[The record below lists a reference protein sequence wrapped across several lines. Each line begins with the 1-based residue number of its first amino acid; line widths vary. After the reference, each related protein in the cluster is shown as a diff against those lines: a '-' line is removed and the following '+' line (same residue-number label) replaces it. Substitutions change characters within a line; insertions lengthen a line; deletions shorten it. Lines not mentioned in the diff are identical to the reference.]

1 MIRTRWRKLI
11 INYIAW
17 LSKMVVDTD
26 ICGIKVGDR
35 YPAHVMGIIN
45 LSPESF
51 YENSVISPDSV
62 LEIAHEMIE
71 DGATFLDL
79 GARSTWRLS
88 KPISRREELERILP
102 VLETLEGNVDAVISV
117 DTMFSEIAEEA
128 LKRGADII
136 NDVSG
141 FTADPEMIDVVADYG
156 CPAIVMASDK
166 IPGDPL
172 GMDAI
177 IKTLDSIIQAAEA
190 GGIEPE
196 KLILDPAIG
205 KWIAEKDPIY
215 DFETL
220 DDFERLKIFEKP
232 LLAALSR
239 KSFIGE
245 VLEKPASERLYG
257 SLAAAAIAVYK
268 GAHIIR
274 THDVPETFDVVKLS
288 GALKSRPSEVK
299 DGKFEVSVF
308 EVKTPQDAAIAMRK
322 IGATWAGS
330 QVMQNKTIH
339 LMLKIRNL
347 TTTEALI
354 IKQEMLARGGDA
366 ALTRDAVSHE
376 TETTDLFVMGT
387 LLQLERLVRKLEGQA
402 RSLPLIAEMIHK
414 CIANRSNL
422 EYRYLR

>member
-1 MIRTRWRKLI
+1 
-11 INYIAW
+11 
-17 LSKMVVDTD
+17 MVVDTD

-35 YPAHVMGIIN
+35 YPSHVMGIIN

-51 YENSVISPDSV
+51 YESSVVSPDSA
-62 LEIAHEMIE
+62 LEIALKMVEN
-71 DGATFLDL
+71 GATFLDL
-79 GARSTWRLS
+79 GARSTWRFSEQIS
-88 KPISRREELERILP
+88 KKEELERILP
-102 VLETLEGNVDAVISV
+102 SLKALEGNVDAVISV

-128 LKRGADII
+128 LKRGAEIV

-141 FTADPEMIDVVADYG
+141 FTADPRMIDVAADYG
-156 CPAIVMASDK
+156 CPAVVMASREV
-166 IPGDPL
+166 PGDLL
-172 GMDAI
+172 GMDSI
-177 IKTLDSIIQAAEA
+177 IEALDSIIQAAEA
-190 GGIEPE
+190 RGIKQE

-205 KWIAEKDPIY
+205 RWTDEKLPIY

-239 KSFIGE
+239 KSFIGD
-245 VLEKPASERLYG
+245 VLEKPVTERLYG

-288 GALKSRPSEVK
+288 GALRSRPSVVK
-299 DGKFEVSVF
+299 EGRYEVSLF

-322 IGATWAGS
+322 LGATGIGS
-330 QVMQNKTIH
+330 KVMQDKSIH
-339 LMLKIRNL
+339 IMLKIRNL

-366 ALTRDAVSHE
+366 ALARDAVSHE
-376 TETTDLFVMGT
+376 TEMTDVLVMGT
-387 LLQLERLVRKLEGQA
+387 LLQLGRLAGKLERQA
-402 RSLPLIAEMIHK
+402 RSLPLIAEMIRE
-414 CIANRSNL
+414 CIANRNDL

>member
-1 MIRTRWRKLI
+1 
-11 INYIAW
+11 
-17 LSKMVVDTD
+17 MVVDTD
-26 ICGIKVGDR
+26 ICGLKVGDQ

-51 YENSVISPDSV
+51 YEGSIASPESALDV
-62 LEIAHEMIE
+62 ARKMVEG
-71 DGATFLDL
+71 GATFLDL
-79 GARSTWRLS
+79 GARSTWRFS
-88 KPISRREELERILP
+88 EPISKKEELDRLLP
-102 VLETLEGNVDAVISV
+102 VLEALEGNVDAVISV

-141 FTADPEMIDVVADYG
+141 FTADSRMIEVMADHG
-156 CPAIVMASDK
+156 CPAVVMASNK

-177 IKTLDSIIQAAEA
+177 IEALDSIIQAAGA
-190 GGIEPE
+190 GGIEPGS
-196 KLILDPAIG
+196 LILDPAIG
-205 KWIAEKDPIY
+205 RWTDEKLPIY

-245 VLEKPASERLYG
+245 VLGKPANERLYG
-257 SLAAAAIAVYK
+257 SLAAAAIAVHK

-274 THDVPETFDVVKLS
+274 THDVPETSDVVKLS
-288 GALKSRPSEVK
+288 GALRSRTSVVK
-299 DGKFEVSVF
+299 EGRYEVSVL
-308 EVKTPQDAAIAMRK
+308 EVKTPQDAGLAMRNL
-322 IGATWAGS
+322 GATRVGS
-330 QVMQNKTIH
+330 QVMQGKSIH
-339 LMLKIRNL
+339 LTLKIRNL

-366 ALTRDAVSHE
+366 ALARDAVSHE
-376 TETTDLFVMGT
+376 TESTDVLVIGT
-387 LLQLERLVRKLEGQA
+387 LLQFERLARKLEGQA
-402 RSLPLIAEMIHK
+402 RSLPLIAEMIRE
-414 CIANRSNL
+414 CIANRTNL

>member
-1 MIRTRWRKLI
+1 
-11 INYIAW
+11 
-17 LSKMVVDTD
+17 MVVDTD

-35 YPAHVMGIIN
+35 YPAHVMGVVN

-51 YENSVISPDSV
+51 YESSVVNPDSALDV
-62 LEIAHEMIE
+62 SLKMVEN
-71 DGATFLDL
+71 GAAFLDL
-79 GARSTWRLS
+79 GARSTWRYS
-88 KPISRREELERILP
+88 EKITRKEELERILP

-117 DTMFSEIAEEA
+117 DTMFSDIAEEA
-128 LKRGADII
+128 LKRGAEIV

-141 FTADPEMIDVVADYG
+141 FTADPKMIEVIADYG
-156 CPAIVMASDK
+156 CPAIVMASK
-166 IPGDPL
+166 KLPGDPL
-172 GMDAI
+172 GMDSI
-177 IKTLDSIIQAAEA
+177 IEALDSTIQAAEA
-190 GGIEPE
+190 GGIGPE

-205 KWIAEKDPIY
+205 RWTDEKLPIY

-245 VLEKPASERLYG
+245 VLEKPATERLYG

-288 GALKSRPSEVK
+288 GTLRSRTSVVK
-299 DGKFEVSVF
+299 EGRYEVSVF
-308 EVKTPQDAAIAMRK
+308 EVKTPEDAAISMRK
-322 IGATWAGS
+322 LGTTRIGS
-330 QVMQNKTIH
+330 QVMQNKSIH
-339 LMLKIRNL
+339 LILRVSNL

-376 TETTDLFVMGT
+376 TEMTDVLIMGT
-387 LLQLERLVRKLEGQA
+387 LLQFERLARKLKGQA
-402 RSLPLIAEMIHK
+402 RSLPFIAEMIRE
-414 CIANRSNL
+414 CIANRNDL

>member
-1 MIRTRWRKLI
+1 
-11 INYIAW
+11 
-17 LSKMVVDTD
+17 MVVDTN

-51 YENSVISPDSV
+51 YESSIVSPDSA
-62 LEIAHEMIE
+62 LEIALKMVK

-79 GARSTWRLS
+79 GARSTWRLAES
-88 KPISRREELERILP
+88 ISREEELKRILP

-117 DTMFSEIAEEA
+117 DTMFPEIAEEA
-128 LKRGADII
+128 LKRGAEII

-141 FTADPEMIDVVADYG
+141 FTADPRMIEVVADHG
-156 CPAIVMASDK
+156 CPAVVMASEVV
-166 IPGDPL
+166 PGDPL
-172 GMDAI
+172 GMDSI
-177 IKTLDSIIQAAEA
+177 IGALDSIIQAAEA
-190 GGIEPE
+190 GGINPE
-196 KLILDPAIG
+196 NLILDPAIG
-205 KWIAEKDPIY
+205 MWTEEKLPIY

-245 VLEKPASERLYG
+245 VLKKPATGRIYG

-288 GALKSRPSEVK
+288 GALRSRPSIVK
-299 DGKFEVSVF
+299 EGRYEVSVL
-308 EVKTPQDAAIAMRK
+308 EVKTPQDAGIAMRK
-322 IGATWAGS
+322 LGATRIGS
-330 QVMQNKTIH
+330 QVMQNKSIH

-366 ALTRDAVSHE
+366 ALARDAVSHE
-376 TETTDLFVMGT
+376 TEMTDVLVMGT
-387 LLQLERLVRKLEGQA
+387 LLQFERLASKLEGQA
-402 RSLPLIAEMIHK
+402 RSLPLIAEMIRK
-414 CIANRSNL
+414 CIANRNDL

>member
-1 MIRTRWRKLI
+1 
-11 INYIAW
+11 
-17 LSKMVVDTD
+17 MVVDTD

-35 YPAHVMGIIN
+35 YPSHVMGIIN

-51 YENSVISPDSV
+51 YESSVVSPDSA
-62 LEIAHEMIE
+62 LEIALKMVEN
-71 DGATFLDL
+71 GATFLDL
-79 GARSTWRLS
+79 GARSTWRFSEQIS
-88 KPISRREELERILP
+88 KKEELERILP
-102 VLETLEGNVDAVISV
+102 SLKALEGNVDAVISV

-128 LKRGADII
+128 LKRGAEIV

-141 FTADPEMIDVVADYG
+141 FTADPRMIDVVADYG
-156 CPAIVMASDK
+156 CPAVVMASREV
-166 IPGDPL
+166 PGDLL
-172 GMDAI
+172 GMDSI
-177 IKTLDSIIQAAEA
+177 IEALDSIIQAAEA
-190 GGIEPE
+190 RGIKQE

-205 KWIAEKDPIY
+205 RWTDEKLPIY

-239 KSFIGE
+239 KSFIGD
-245 VLEKPASERLYG
+245 VLEKPVTERLYG

-288 GALKSRPSEVK
+288 GALRSRPSVVK
-299 DGKFEVSVF
+299 EGRYEVSLF

-322 IGATWAGS
+322 LGATGIGS
-330 QVMQNKTIH
+330 KVMQDKSIH

-366 ALTRDAVSHE
+366 ALARDAVSHE
-376 TETTDLFVMGT
+376 TEMTDVLVMGT
-387 LLQLERLVRKLEGQA
+387 LLQLGRLAGKLERQA
-402 RSLPLIAEMIHK
+402 RSLPLIAEMIRE
-414 CIANRSNL
+414 CIANRNDL

>member
-1 MIRTRWRKLI
+1 
-11 INYIAW
+11 
-17 LSKMVVDTD
+17 MVVDTD

-35 YPAHVMGIIN
+35 YPAHVMGVIN

-51 YENSVISPDSV
+51 YESSVVSPDSALDV
-62 LEIAHEMIE
+62 ALKMVK
-71 DGATFLDL
+71 DGAAFLDL
-79 GARSTWRLS
+79 GARSTWRYS
-88 KPISRREELERILP
+88 ETISREEERERILP
-102 VLETLEGNVDAVISV
+102 VLEVLEGNVDAVISV
-117 DTMFSEIAEEA
+117 DTMFSDIAEEA
-128 LKRGADII
+128 LKRGAEIV

-141 FTADPEMIDVVADYG
+141 FTADPKMIEVVADYG
-156 CPAIVMASDK
+156 CHAVVMASKK

-172 GMDAI
+172 GMDSI
-177 IKTLDSIIQAAEA
+177 IETLDSIIQAAEA
-190 GGIEPE
+190 KGIGPE

-205 KWIAEKDPIY
+205 RWTDEKLPIY

-245 VLEKPASERLYG
+245 ILEKPATERLYG

-274 THDVPETFDVVKLS
+274 THDVPETLDAVKLS
-288 GALKSRPSEVK
+288 GALRSRPSVVK
-299 DGKFEVSVF
+299 EGRYEVSVF
-308 EVKTPQDAAIAMRK
+308 EVKTPRDAAIAMRK
-322 IGATWAGS
+322 LGATGTGS
-330 QVMQNKTIH
+330 QVMQDKSIH
-339 LMLKIRNL
+339 LILKIRNL

-366 ALTRDAVSHE
+366 ALARDAVSHE
-376 TETTDLFVMGT
+376 TEMTDVLVMGT
-387 LLQLERLVRKLEGQA
+387 LLQFGRLARKLEGQA
-402 RSLPLIAEMIHK
+402 RSLPLIAEMIRE
-414 CIANRSNL
+414 CITNRNDL

>member
-1 MIRTRWRKLI
+1 
-11 INYIAW
+11 
-17 LSKMVVDTD
+17 MVVNTD
-26 ICGIKVGDR
+26 ICGIKVGDQ

-45 LSPESF
+45 VSPESF
-51 YENSVISPDSV
+51 YKGSISSPGSALDV
-62 LEIAHEMIE
+62 ARKMVE

-79 GARSTWRLS
+79 GARSTWLFAE
-88 KPISRREELERILP
+88 PISRKEELERLLP
-102 VLETLEGNVDAVISV
+102 VLEALEGNVDAVISV

-128 LKRGADII
+128 LKRGADVI

-141 FTADPEMIDVVADYG
+141 FTADPRMIEVVADHG
-156 CPAIVMASDK
+156 CPAVVMASNK

-172 GMDAI
+172 GMDSI
-177 IKTLDSIIQAAEA
+177 IEALDSIIQAAEA
-190 GGIEPE
+190 GGIVPE
-196 KLILDPAIG
+196 SLILDPAIG
-205 KWIAEKDPIY
+205 RWTEEKLPMY

-239 KSFIGE
+239 KSFIGD
-245 VLEKPASERLYG
+245 VLGKPAAERLYG

-274 THDVPETFDVVKLS
+274 THDVPETSDVIKLS
-288 GALKSRPSEVK
+288 GALRSRTSVVK
-299 DGKFEVSVF
+299 EGRYEVSVLD
-308 EVKTPQDAAIAMRK
+308 VKTPQDAGIAMRN
-322 IGATWAGS
+322 IGSTQVGS
-330 QVMQNKTIH
+330 QVMQGKSIH

-366 ALTRDAVSHE
+366 ALAREAVSHE
-376 TETTDLFVMGT
+376 TETTDVLVMGT
-387 LLQLERLVRKLEGQA
+387 LLQFERLARKLDGQA
-402 RSLPLIAEMIHK
+402 RSLPAIAEMIRE
-414 CIANRSNL
+414 CISNRTDL

>member
-1 MIRTRWRKLI
+1 
-11 INYIAW
+11 
-17 LSKMVVDTD
+17 MVVDTD
-26 ICGIKVGDR
+26 ICGIKLGDR
-35 YPAHVMGIIN
+35 YPSHVMGIIN

-51 YENSVISPDSV
+51 YEKSIVNPDSA
-62 LEIAHEMIE
+62 LEIALKMVE
-71 DGATFLDL
+71 DGATFLDF
-79 GARSTWRLS
+79 GARSTWRFS
-88 KPISRREELERILP
+88 KPISRKEELERVLP
-102 VLETLEGNVDAVISV
+102 VLEALEGNVDAVISV

-141 FTADPEMIDVVADYG
+141 FTTDPGMIDVVADYG

-166 IPGDPL
+166 VPGDPL
-172 GMDAI
+172 GMDSI
-177 IKTLDSIIQAAEA
+177 IETLDSIIKTAET
-190 GGIEPE
+190 GGIQPE

-205 KWIAEKDPIY
+205 RWTDEKLPVY

-245 VLEKPASERLYG
+245 VLEKPATERLYG

-274 THDVPETFDVVKLS
+274 THDVPETFDIVKLS
-288 GALKSRPSEVK
+288 GALRSRPSEVK
-299 DGKFEVSVF
+299 RDRYEVSALD
-308 EVKTPQDAAIAMRK
+308 VKTPQDAAMAMRK
-322 IGATWAGS
+322 LGATWAGS
-330 QVMQNKTIH
+330 QVMQNKSIH
-339 LMLKIRNL
+339 LVLKIRNL

-354 IKQEMLARGGDA
+354 IKQEMLARGGDT

-376 TETTDLFVMGT
+376 TESTDVLIMGT
-387 LLQLERLVRKLEGQA
+387 LLQFERLVRKLEGQA
-402 RSLPLIAEMIHK
+402 RSLPLIAEMIRE
-414 CIANRSNL
+414 CIANRRDL

>member
-1 MIRTRWRKLI
+1 
-11 INYIAW
+11 
-17 LSKMVVDTD
+17 MVVDTD

-35 YPAHVMGIIN
+35 YPSHVMGIIN

-51 YENSVISPDSV
+51 YESSVVSPDSA
-62 LEIAHEMIE
+62 LEIALKMVEN
-71 DGATFLDL
+71 GATFLDL
-79 GARSTWRLS
+79 GARSTWRFSEQIS
-88 KPISRREELERILP
+88 KKEELERILP
-102 VLETLEGNVDAVISV
+102 ALKALEGNVDAVISV

-128 LKRGADII
+128 LKRGAEIV

-141 FTADPEMIDVVADYG
+141 FTADPRMIDVVADYG
-156 CPAIVMASDK
+156 CPAVVMASRK
-166 IPGDPL
+166 VPGDLL
-172 GMDAI
+172 GMDSI
-177 IKTLDSIIQAAEA
+177 IEALDSIIQATEA
-190 GGIEPE
+190 RGVKQE

-205 KWIAEKDPIY
+205 RWTDEKLPIY

-239 KSFIGE
+239 KSFIGD
-245 VLEKPASERLYG
+245 VLEKPVAERLYG

-288 GALKSRPSEVK
+288 GALRSRPSIVK
-299 DGKFEVSVF
+299 EGRYEVSLF

-322 IGATWAGS
+322 LGATGIGS
-330 QVMQNKTIH
+330 KIMQDKSIH

-366 ALTRDAVSHE
+366 ALARDAVSHE
-376 TETTDLFVMGT
+376 TEMTDVLVMGT
-387 LLQLERLVRKLEGQA
+387 LLQLGRLAGKLERQA
-402 RSLPLIAEMIHK
+402 RSLPLIAEMIRE
-414 CIANRSNL
+414 CIANRNDL

>member
-1 MIRTRWRKLI
+1 
-11 INYIAW
+11 
-17 LSKMVVDTD
+17 MVVDTN
-26 ICGIKVGDR
+26 ICGVKIGDFHPSR
-35 YPAHVMGIIN
+35 VMGVIN

-51 YENSVISPDSV
+51 YESSIASPDSA
-62 LEIAHEMIE
+62 LEVALKMVE

-88 KPISRREELERILP
+88 EPISRAEELDRILP
-102 VLETLEGNVDAVISV
+102 VLEALEGNVDAVISV

-128 LKRGADII
+128 LKKGAQII

-141 FTADPEMIDVVADYG
+141 FTADPEMVNLVADYG
-156 CPAIVMASDK
+156 CPVVVMASRK

-172 GMDAI
+172 GMNSVIEA
-177 IKTLDSIIQAAEA
+177 LDSIIQTAEA
-190 GGIEPE
+190 AGISPE

-205 KWIAEKDPIY
+205 RWTEEKLPIY

-245 VLEKPASERLYG
+245 ILEKPPTGRLYG
-257 SLAAAAIAVYK
+257 SLAAAAIAVYN

-274 THDVPETFDVVKLS
+274 THDVPETIDIVKLS
-288 GALKSRPSEVK
+288 GALRSRPSIVK
-299 DGKFEVSVF
+299 EDRYEVSAL

-322 IGATWAGS
+322 LGTTITGS
-330 QVMQNKTIH
+330 QVMQDKSIH
-339 LMLKIRNL
+339 LVLKIRNL

-376 TETTDLFVMGT
+376 TEKTDVLVMGT
-387 LLQLERLVRKLEGQA
+387 LLQFGRLARKLDGQA
-402 RSLPLIAEMIHK
+402 RSLPLISEMLRE
-414 CIANRSNL
+414 CIANRNDP